1 MKTGYCQ
8 SCEQATGFKRSIG
21 VGTLL
26 GAACTGGVSLVA
38 TPFYPL
44 RCVRCGSVKEPVVH
58 HVSSYREE
66 PMQLI
71 NPYDKC
77 GFFVVIAIVIL
88 LAAIRVAVD
97 AHFGK

>member
-8 SCEQATGFKRSIG
+8 SCEQTTGFKRSIG

-44 RCVRCGSVKEPVVH
+44 RCVRCGSTKEPVVH
-58 HVSSYREE
+58 HVLPYEGRGGGGKETYDIWGIFI
-66 PMQLI
+66 LI
-71 NPYDKC
+71 
-77 GFFVVIAIVIL
+77 IVCLFSAL
-88 LAAIRVAVD
+88 LASIQLN
-97 AHFGK
+97 